1 MELLALAPRPPH
13 VRTLEATDNGSCDG
27 GERGWGRQAVAEQP
41 VGEVTVGGDGMQR
54 RERTARNGRPGEGDC
69 ILQQWMQHLL
79 EGE

>member
-1 MELLALAPRPPH
+1 
-13 VRTLEATDNGSCDG
+13 V
-27 GERGWGRQAVAEQP
+27 VEQP
-41 VGEVTVGGDGMQR
+41 RGGVVTVGGDGTQR